1 MKSNLFSLAEKVVVI
16 TGADGL
22 LGRQHADAVGAGGGI
37 PVLLD
42 LRQDPVDQFA
52 EDLCKT
58 HGVDAVGFAV
68 DITQEQQVASN
79 CLAILERFGRIDGL
93 INNAANNPKVE
104 NNGEKNF
111 SRLENFPMEAW

>member
-1 MKSNLFSLAEKVVVI
+1 MISNLFSLAEKVVVI
-16 TGADGL
+16 TGAAGL
-22 LGRQHADAVGAGGGI
+22 LGRQHADAVATAGGI

-42 LRQDPVDQFA
+42 LRQDPVEQLADVFR
-52 EDLCKT
+52 KT
-58 HGVDAVGFAV
+58 HGVDALGFAV
-68 DITQEQQVASN
+68 DITQEEQVASN

-111 SRLENFPMEAW
+111 SR